1 MYCTV
6 ISLCYGQFHFPAHF
20 LCRVSRKKMRQKE
33 LYLRAYTRLTV
44 GIIILKRKR
53 ERERVGTF
61 EFSPS
66 TVQACRENETYRATP
81 ARMFAVINHPYVL

>member
-66 TVQACRENETYRATP
+66 TGVPRK
-81 ARMFAVINHPYVL
+81 